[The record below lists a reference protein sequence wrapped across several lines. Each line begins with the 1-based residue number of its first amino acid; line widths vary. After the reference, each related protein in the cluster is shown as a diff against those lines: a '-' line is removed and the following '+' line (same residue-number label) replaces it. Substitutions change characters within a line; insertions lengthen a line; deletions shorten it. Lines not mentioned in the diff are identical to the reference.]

1 VAKVGSI
8 AQIRALLFIS
18 FLTMLGFAAV
28 LNIGLLTKDTLGWDA
43 AATGSIFV
51 LVGITDI
58 LVQGVLLQRLLKR
71 FSEAQV
77 AIAGMVG
84 EAIGLIL
91 IGSIVF
97 VHSAVPLFMGTIIFA
112 MGDGLFGPAL
122 NGLLSRG
129 VDASAQGQVQGGN
142 QAVQSVARIIGP
154 LAAGEMYDRL
164 GHSTPYLG
172 GSVIAVMAIAVLSMA
187 LPTLN
192 RTAKPA
198 ESPSA

>member
-1 VAKVGSI
+1 
-8 AQIRALLFIS
+8 
-18 FLTMLGFAAV
+18 MLGFAAV